1 MTEKPDLLERFAD
14 NGEHSH
20 WELRGRFGIL
30 IWTEDEDEKEPI
42 GFTGDHCKSCN
53 GSGYGVIPDTPCLD
67 CDGNGK
73 ISTPTTLE
81 RRVTDEEIKEGDW
94 VTGEFLGE
102 TFIRKVVKYYGNIR
116 TQLLNGSQP
125 SGNLVE
131 PPQYWTYSGER
142 YQQLSNC
149 KKTKSNIGNSIA
161 LRNELESFA
170 KSIYPNDYKREDAF
184 ITGADWERD
193 RLSQSPVRGEEEI
206 KKNTKPFDAGSPDN
220 YKRA

>member
-1 MTEKPDLLERFAD
+1 MTEQLTDKERALTD
-14 NGEHSH
+14 YMLKTNGRKFDSAYMVETFNAG
-20 WELRGRFGIL
+20 W
-30 IWTEDEDEKEPI
+30 
-42 GFTGDHCKSCN
+42 N
-53 GSGYGVIPDTPCLD
+53 A
-67 CDGNGK
+67 
-73 ISTPTTLE
+73 STPTIPE
-81 RRVTDEEIKEGDW
+81 RVTDEEIKEGDW